1 MVDQTLVGQRLR
13 KRRGELNLSLRA
25 LARSTQLTAAFL
37 SQIERGI
44 SNPSLNS
51 LRRIA
56 NSLNVPMLYF
66 LAERPNPAPLV
77 RLSERAQIDLE
88 ESNVRYEMLTPDLSH
103 SFVSVIGKLKPGNEN
118 IVRPLA
124 TETEEMIHVLQGVLK
139 VGLGE
144 EDYTLNSGD
153 SITFYGKDLTR
164 MLCGSDKEVTWI
176 SVITPPVF

>member
-1 MVDQTLVGQRLR
+1 MDHALIGQRLR

-37 SQIERGI
+37 SQIERGV

-56 NSLNVPMLYF
+56 VSLNVPMLYF
-66 LAERPNPAPLV
+66 LAERPNLSPLV
-77 RLSERAQIDLE
+77 RSTERAQIDLE

-103 SFVSVIGKLKPGNEN
+103 SFVSVIGRLKPGKEN
-118 IVRPLA
+118 IVRPLVS
-124 TETEEMIHVLQGVLK
+124 ETEEMIHVISGVLN

-144 EDYTLNSGD
+144 EDFLLHSGD
-153 SITFYGKDLTR
+153 SITFNGKDLTR
-164 MLCGSDKEVTWI
+164 MLCGSDQEVVWI